1 MILSGFALKTLEN
14 QLPRLLK
21 NEQND
26 TVLQSE
32 FDICTEQELKNKNN
46 KKKKKKMQIRNIIS
60 SYAVNKIVSSLNLN
74 KEIVAESDL
83 LESSFKEIKSNPS
96 GKSDNDF
103 FMRQN

>member
-46 KKKKKKMQIRNIIS
+46 KKKKMQIRNIIS

-96 GKSDNDF
+96 GKSNNDF

>member
-14 QLPRLLK
+14 QLSRLLK

-46 KKKKKKMQIRNIIS
+46 KKKKMQIRNIIS

>member
-32 FDICTEQELKNKNN
+32 FDICTEQGLKKTT
-46 KKKKKKMQIRNIIS
+46 QIRNIIS
-60 SYAVNKIVSSLNLN
+60 SYVVNKIISSLNLN

>member
-46 KKKKKKMQIRNIIS
+46 KKKKMQIRNIIS

>member
-1 MILSGFALKTLEN
+1 MILLGFALKSLEN
-14 QLPRLLK
+14 QLPGLLK

-32 FDICTEQELKNKNN
+32 SDICTEQELK
-46 KKKKKKMQIRNIIS
+46 KKQKKPPPIRNILS
-60 SYAVNKIVSSLNLN
+60 SYVANKIVSSLNLN

-83 LESSFKEIKSNPS
+83 LESSFKEIKSNPPA
-96 GKSDNDF
+96 KSDNDF

>member
-14 QLPRLLK
+14 QLSRLLK

-32 FDICTEQELKNKNN
+32 FDICTEQELKKTT
-46 KKKKKKMQIRNIIS
+46 QIRNIIS
-60 SYAVNKIVSSLNLN
+60 SYVVNKIISSLNLN

-83 LESSFKEIKSNPS
+83 LESSFKEIKSNPPA
-96 GKSDNDF
+96 KSDNDF
-103 FMRQN
+103 FTRQN

>member
-1 MILSGFALKTLEN
+1 
-14 QLPRLLK
+14 
-21 NEQND
+21 
-26 TVLQSE
+26 
-32 FDICTEQELKNKNN
+32 
-46 KKKKKKMQIRNIIS
+46 MQIRNIIS

-103 FMRQN
+103 FIYETKLKHKSKTSSTQSSPQSSTKSPSSSYDRETYLFVI

>member
-14 QLPRLLK
+14 QLSRLLK

-32 FDICTEQELKNKNN
+32 FDICTEQELKK

>member
-32 FDICTEQELKNKNN
+32 FDICTEQELKKTT
-46 KKKKKKMQIRNIIS
+46 QIRNIIS
-60 SYAVNKIVSSLNLN
+60 SYVVNKIISSLNLN

-96 GKSDNDF
+96 WKSDNDF

>member
-1 MILSGFALKTLEN
+1 MILLGFALKTLEN

-32 FDICTEQELKNKNN
+32 SDICTQQELKKT
-46 KKKKKKMQIRNIIS
+46 KKPPIRNILS
-60 SYAVNKIVSSLNLN
+60 SYVANKIVSSLNLN
-74 KEIVAESDL
+74 KEIVAESVL
-83 LESSFKEIKSNPS
+83 LESSFKEIKSNPPA
-96 GKSDNDF
+96 KSDNDF

>member
-1 MILSGFALKTLEN
+1 MHLKTSEN

-26 TVLQSE
+26 TVLQPE

-74 KEIVAESDL
+74 KEIVAESVL

>member
-14 QLPRLLK
+14 QLSRLLK

-32 FDICTEQELKNKNN
+32 FDICTEQGLKKTT
-46 KKKKKKMQIRNIIS
+46 QIRNIIS
-60 SYAVNKIVSSLNLN
+60 SYVVNKIISSLNLN

-83 LESSFKEIKSNPS
+83 LESSFKEIKSNPPA
-96 GKSDNDF
+96 KSDNDF

>member
-1 MILSGFALKTLEN
+1 MILLGFALKTLEN

-32 FDICTEQELKNKNN
+32 FDICTEQGLKKTT
-46 KKKKKKMQIRNIIS
+46 QIRNIIS
-60 SYAVNKIVSSLNLN
+60 SYVVNKIISSLNLN

-83 LESSFKEIKSNPS
+83 LESSFKEIKSNPPA
-96 GKSDNDF
+96 KSDNDF

>member
-14 QLPRLLK
+14 QLSRLLK

-32 FDICTEQELKNKNN
+32 FDICTEQELKKTT
-46 KKKKKKMQIRNIIS
+46 QIRNIIS
-60 SYAVNKIVSSLNLN
+60 SYVVNKIISSLNLN

>member
-1 MILSGFALKTLEN
+1 MGFALKTLEN

-32 FDICTEQELKNKNN
+32 FDICTEQELKKTT
-46 KKKKKKMQIRNIIS
+46 QIRNIIS
-60 SYAVNKIVSSLNLN
+60 SYVVNKIISSLNLN

-83 LESSFKEIKSNPS
+83 LESSFKEIKSNPPA
-96 GKSDNDF
+96 KSDNDF

>member
-46 KKKKKKMQIRNIIS
+46 KKKKKMQIRNIIS

>member
-32 FDICTEQELKNKNN
+32 FDICTEQELKKTT
-46 KKKKKKMQIRNIIS
+46 QIRNIIS
-60 SYAVNKIVSSLNLN
+60 SYVVNKIISSLNLN

>member
-1 MILSGFALKTLEN
+1 MILLGFALKTLEN

-32 FDICTEQELKNKNN
+32 FDICTEQELKKTT
-46 KKKKKKMQIRNIIS
+46 QIRNIIS
-60 SYAVNKIVSSLNLN
+60 SYVVNKIISSLNLN

-83 LESSFKEIKSNPS
+83 LESSFKEIKSNPPA
-96 GKSDNDF
+96 KSDNDF
-103 FMRQN
+103 FTRQN

>member
-14 QLPRLLK
+14 QLSRLLK

-32 FDICTEQELKNKNN
+32 FDICTEQGLKKTT
-46 KKKKKKMQIRNIIS
+46 QIRNIIS
-60 SYAVNKIVSSLNLN
+60 SYVVNKIISSLNLN

>member
-1 MILSGFALKTLEN
+1 MILLGFALKTLEN

-32 FDICTEQELKNKNN
+32 FDICTEQELKKTT
-46 KKKKKKMQIRNIIS
+46 QIRNIIS
-60 SYAVNKIVSSLNLN
+60 SYVVNKIISSLNLN

-83 LESSFKEIKSNPS
+83 LESSFKEIKSNPPA
-96 GKSDNDF
+96 KSDNDF

>member
-14 QLPRLLK
+14 QLSRLLK

-32 FDICTEQELKNKNN
+32 FDICTEQELKKTT
-46 KKKKKKMQIRNIIS
+46 QIRNIIS
-60 SYAVNKIVSSLNLN
+60 SYVVNKIISSLNLN

-83 LESSFKEIKSNPS
+83 LESSFKEIKSNPPA
-96 GKSDNDF
+96 KSDNDF

>member
-46 KKKKKKMQIRNIIS
+46 KKKKKKKKKKKCKLGI
-60 SYAVNKIVSSLNLN
+60 LF
-74 KEIVAESDL
+74 L
-83 LESSFKEIKSNPS
+83 L
-96 GKSDNDF
+96 
-103 FMRQN
+103 ML

>member
-1 MILSGFALKTLEN
+1 MILLGFALKTLEN

-32 FDICTEQELKNKNN
+32 FDICTKQELKDKNN
-46 KKKKKKMQIRNIIS
+46 KKKKKMQIRNIIS